1 MSTTIELFNIEYT
14 QDFIEMCTKLSSFI
28 EAETITEFSNAI
40 QNLTGFDWLDNIIPS
55 AGVSIR
61 TYIISIIQNA
71 AL

>member
-1 MSTTIELFNIEYT
+1 MSTTIELLNVKYT
-14 QDFIEMCTKLSSFI
+14 QDFIEMCTELSSFV
-28 EAETITEFSNAI
+28 ESETITEFSNAI

-55 AGVSIR
+55 AEVSIR